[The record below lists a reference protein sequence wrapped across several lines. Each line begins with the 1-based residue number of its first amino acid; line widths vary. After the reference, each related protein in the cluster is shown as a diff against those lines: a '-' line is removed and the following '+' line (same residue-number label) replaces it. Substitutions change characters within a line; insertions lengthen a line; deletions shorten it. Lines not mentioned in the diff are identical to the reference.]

1 MLLSPSVPL
10 LQVNGALVSLP
21 ASPAP
26 GVNIS
31 LSGSY
36 VRVSTN
42 LGLQLQFN
50 GDHELLVQVSEKYK
64 GKLCGLCGTYTGS
77 QQDDFMRPDGVVVP
91 DFNDFGDSW
100 RVPDDEWP

>member
-50 GDHELLVQVSEKYK
+50 GDHELLVKVSEKYK

-91 DFNDFGDSW
+91 DLNDFGDSW
-100 RVPDDEWP
+100 RVPDDDWP

>member
-1 MLLSPSVPL
+1 MFLSPSVPL
-10 LQVNGALVSLP
+10 LQINGALASLP

-26 GVNIS
+26 GVTIS

-36 VRVSTN
+36 VRVSTS

-50 GDHELLVQVSEKYK
+50 GDNELLVTVSEKYK

-77 QQDDFMRPDGVVVP
+77 AEDDFTRPDGVVVP
-91 DFNDFGDSW
+91 NFNDFGNSW
-100 RVPDDEWP
+100 MVPDDEWP